1 MASRIPLIRM
11 LRGKML
17 RIAELQDA
25 VIVELSKHV
34 DFVLRGGTAVWRVY
48 GGKRFS
54 YDIDLYCP
62 QPESIP
68 EVLSRSFN
76 LPHSMITGSGY
87 LYLRVSDGETVEVEA
102 ARPLKEVDA
111 VEAEYWLV
119 DGTKLVVKALSPC
132 ALLEEKVSAYID
144 RRKARD
150 LYDAYYMLDF
160 CEDAER
166 LRRAAQSLLAALT
179 EPPEDYSLLDEL
191 ILAGRAPSFRTIVE
205 KVRRVASQE
214 VR

>member
-25 VIVELSKHV
+25 VIVELSKRV

-76 LPHSMITGSGY
+76 LPPLHDHGV
-87 LYLRVSDGETVEVEA
+87 RV
-102 ARPLKEVDA
+102 
-111 VEAEYWLV
+111 LV
-119 DGTKLVVKALSPC
+119 PPRQRWRN
-132 ALLEEKVSAYID
+132 
-144 RRKARD
+144 RR
-150 LYDAYYMLDF
+150 
-160 CEDAER
+160 
-166 LRRAAQSLLAALT
+166 
-179 EPPEDYSLLDEL
+179 
-191 ILAGRAPSFRTIVE
+191 G
-205 KVRRVASQE
+205 
-214 VR
+214 